1 MIEAILE
8 KLRRLFPHLTDDDFL
23 EALEEMAR
31 QIKARSA
38 NGGVEHGNTNT
49 IQGTRATIPEK
60 RACDHISAVT
70 RGTYC
75 PLRSAGKVKTT
86 QNS

>member
-31 QIKARSA
+31 QISERQ
-38 NGGVEHGNTNT
+38 GG
-49 IQGTRATIPEK
+49 
-60 RACDHISAVT
+60 
-70 RGTYC
+70 
-75 PLRSAGKVKTT
+75 
-86 QNS
+86 